1 MALPTFN
8 DSAHCQRD
16 LGRWKDGIIPNHIM
30 EGVDMT
36 SAARITGLVKRYGDL
51 VAVDGLSLNID
62 EGEIFGL
69 LGPNGSGKTTTISC
83 LLNLLTFNK
92 GEITV
97 FGETMSATNY
107 DLKRRIGLVPQE
119 VAVFDE
125 LTVRENIDAFCAL
138 YVSNRKRRTQLV
150 EAALDF
156 VSLKEF
162 EKFRPK
168 KLSGGLL
175 RRLNIA
181 CGIAHEPDLIIL
193 DEPTVAVDPQ
203 SRGAILDG
211 IARLREGGATIIYT
225 SHYMEE
231 VEQLCDRILIMDH
244 GKQVA
249 LGTVDELTAMIGT
262 GERIRIEIVGTDELD
277 NTIVEE
283 IRRLPAVH
291 SASFDAPELAVECR
305 SGAHNLADVLAVLS
319 RAHLSYGRVMSEPP
333 TLNEVFLEITGRAL
347 RDEAV

>member
-1 MALPTFN
+1 MGT
-8 DSAHCQRD
+8 
-16 LGRWKDGIIPNHIM
+16 
-30 EGVDMT
+30 
-36 SAARITGLVKRYGDL
+36 AATITGLVKRYQEL
-51 VAVDGLSLNID
+51 TAVDGLSLSIE

-69 LGPNGSGKTTTISC
+69 LGPNGSGKTTTINC
-83 LLNLLTFNK
+83 LLNLLSFNA
-92 GEITV
+92 GGISV
-97 FGETMSATNY
+97 FGELMSPTAY
-107 DLKRRIGLVPQE
+107 HLKRRIGLVPQE
-119 VAVFDE
+119 VAVFEE

-138 YVSNRKRRTQLV
+138 YVTDAKRRRELV
-150 EAALDF
+150 DRAIAF
-156 VSLKEF
+156 VSLEGF

-168 KLSGGLL
+168 KLSGGLV

-203 SRGAILDG
+203 SRGAILAG
-211 IARLREGGATIIYT
+211 IARLRDEGATIIYT

-249 LGTVDELTAMIGT
+249 LGTVDELTSMIGT
-262 GERIRIEIVGTDELD
+262 GERIRIEILETAGTGAGGAHPGGLDEAAL
-277 NTIVEE
+277 EE
-283 IRRLPAVH
+283 IRRLPAVR
-291 SASFDAPELAVECR
+291 SASFEAPELAVECR
-305 SGAHNLADVLAVLS
+305 SGAHNLADVLDLVVS
-319 RAHLSYGRVMSEPP
+319 RGLSYGRVTSEPP